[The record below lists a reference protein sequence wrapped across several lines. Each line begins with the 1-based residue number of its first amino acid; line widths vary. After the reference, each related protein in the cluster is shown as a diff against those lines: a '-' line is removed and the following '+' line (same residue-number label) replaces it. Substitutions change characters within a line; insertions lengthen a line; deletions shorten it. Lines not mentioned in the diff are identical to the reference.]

1 MFEVKRPKVKH
12 LTGSFR
18 GSPLFPERDDLE
30 YVVLRWYHLEGGRAT
45 LPKKLQDGDPV
56 FTAKVV
62 HDRMG
67 DAGVA
72 LLAELEAGG
81 DITSLGEAGGTV
93 RYAMLRS
100 VCYSRS

>member
-1 MFEVKRPKVKH
+1 MLEVKRPKVKH
-12 LTGSFR
+12 LTGAFR

-30 YVVLRWYHLEGGRAT
+30 YVVLRWYHVEGGRGT

-67 DAGVA
+67 DKGVA
-72 LLAELEAGG
+72 LVAELEACG
-81 DITSLGEAGGTV
+81 DVVALGESGGTA
-93 RYAMLRS
+93 RYAMART
-100 VCYSRS
+100 VCYSKA